1 MAKRFLSGVVAGVDP
16 DLFDVLDRLHGGR
29 GEKMDV
35 GHQGHGAPAG
45 GADTGADSLRQRA
58 ACTLG
63 AVTRTISQP
72 TSARAID
79 WRTVA
84 ATSWVSLV
92 VIDWTRTGL
101 EPPTPTEP
109 TRTSRVGRRTVRKRE
124 AQ

>member
-1 MAKRFLSGVVAGVDP
+1 MSATSGTEP
-16 DLFDVLDRLHGGR
+16 H
-29 GEKMDV
+29 
-35 GHQGHGAPAG
+35 PA
-45 GADTGADSLRQRA
+45 AVSPARMSRRHRA
-58 ACTLG
+58 AWTLG

-72 TSARAID
+72 TSARATD

-101 EPPTPTEP
+101 EPPTPTPP
-109 TRTSRVGRRTVRKRE
+109 TATSRVGRRTVWKRE